1 MCLEGSRPVPP
12 AGSSTRNKDN
22 SANGS
27 AAFIRKLA
35 EMAYRIAAKE
45 IVVSSLH
52 AEWATF
58 GSWEL
63 QACRGADEARYAEAV
78 LRLDL
83 TNPPGPEVIRVLWD
97 GREGVLTVQN
107 SPTRFLCAP
116 VDWKEEYSKNFD
128 RTDDQLFQFVEDYLS
143 ERLGA

>member
-1 MCLEGSRPVPP
+1 MCQQGRKPLPTSRG
-12 AGSSTRNKDN
+12 ASRNMDN
-22 SANGS
+22 SPKDA
-27 AAFIRKLA
+27 AAFIRNLA
-35 EMAYRIAAKE
+35 ELAYRLASRE

-63 QACRGADEARYAEAV
+63 QAQRGADEARYAEAI
-78 LRLDL
+78 LKMDS

-97 GREGVLTVQN
+97 GREGILTVQS

-116 VDWKEEYSKNFD
+116 VDWKEECSKGFE
-128 RTDDQLFQFVEDYLS
+128 RLDDQLFQFVEDYLTK
-143 ERLGA
+143 RLGS

>member
-1 MCLEGSRPVPP
+1 MVKHQERMEIKTDVPESP
-12 AGSSTRNKDN
+12 K
-22 SANGS
+22 GS

-35 EMAYRIAAKE
+35 EMAYRMAAKE

-52 AEWATF
+52 AEWSSF

-63 QACRGADEARYAEAV
+63 QAQRGTEAARYAKAI
-78 LRLDL
+78 LKMDS

-97 GREGVLTVQN
+97 GREGVLTVQT

-116 VDWKEEYSKNFD
+116 VDWKEECSKGFE
-128 RTDDQLFQFVEDYLS
+128 RLDDQVFQCVEDYLS
-143 ERLGA
+143 EKLGA